1 MDIFIVFFSFFF
13 FIVKEFLKFVE
24 NMTEFL
30 YPSRSASIS
39 YLLLTK
45 VSLEKDKVAAYD
57 LRKRKGHDRF
67 SKSVLVG
74 QP

>member
-1 MDIFIVFFSFFF
+1 MDISIVFF

-30 YPSRSASIS
+30 HPSRAASIS
-39 YLLLTK
+39 YLLLSK
-45 VSLEKDKVAAYD
+45 VSLEKDKVAVYD
-57 LRKRKGHDRF
+57 LRKRKGQERF

>member
-1 MDIFIVFFSFFF
+1 MDIFILFFSFFF
-13 FIVKEFLKFVE
+13 LVVKEFLKFVE
-24 NMTEFL
+24 DMTEFL
-30 YPSRSASIS
+30 YPSHPASIS

-45 VSLEKDKVAAYD
+45 VSLEKDKVAVYD
-57 LRKRKGHDRF
+57 LRKRKGHERF